1 MIPIGTTIVMQGS
14 IIKSAFRFLA
24 NYSEICRTI
33 IENKMGML
41 KIDKKD
47 IAKSLFLNGNFT
59 QEEIADK
66 VGTTR
71 QTVSRWIRDGGW
83 EQLKASITITP
94 AQILAGLNRQI
105 VEINNNINSREEGMR
120 FASVTEADTLAKLAS
135 AIKKI
140 EQDVGIAD
148 IVNVAIR
155 FTNWLRMLDL
165 DKAKEF
171 NRLLDAFIKDQMK

>member
-1 MIPIGTTIVMQGS
+1 
-14 IIKSAFRFLA
+14 
-24 NYSEICRTI
+24 
-33 IENKMGML
+33 MG
-41 KIDKKD
+41 KTNIDKKD
-47 IAKSLFLNGNFT
+47 IAKSLYLNGNFT

-71 QTVSRWIRDGGW
+71 QTVSRWIKDGGW

-105 VEINNNINSREEGMR
+105 IEINNNINAREEGKR
-120 FASVTEADTLAKLAS
+120 FATVAEADTLAKLAS

-148 IVNVAIR
+148 IVDVGLR
-155 FTNWLRMLDL
+155 FTN
-165 DKAKEF
+165 
-171 NRLLDAFIKDQMK
+171 

>member
-1 MIPIGTTIVMQGS
+1 MAKQ
-14 IIKSAFRFLA
+14 
-24 NYSEICRTI
+24 N
-33 IENKMGML
+33 
-41 KIDKKD
+41 IDRKD

-71 QTVSRWIRDGGW
+71 QTVSRWIKEGGW

-94 AQILAGLNRQI
+94 AQILSGLNRQI
-105 VEINNNINSREEGMR
+105 VEINNNISERAEGQR
-120 FASVTEADTLAKLAS
+120 FATVAEADILAKLAS

-148 IVNVAIR
+148 IVDVAIR
-155 FTNWLRMLDL
+155 FTNWLRPLDL
-165 DKAKEF
+165 EKAKEF
-171 NRLLDAFIKDQMK
+171 NELLDAFIKDQMK